1 MLWYNEKLTT
11 TTQDELSKQ
20 ADKLNNHRSSST
32 HHVPKSSETEAL
44 FITLSSAYWGKQ
56 YYFKEP
62 NGLWYSRYSAT
73 YLSFQD
79 AVAEFTRKL
88 SED

>member
-1 MLWYNEKLTT
+1 MSCLNRPSTMQGKPP
-11 TTQDELSKQ
+11 KQ
-20 ADKLNNHRSSST
+20 PYRPDNWCFSYTYR
-32 HHVPKSSETEAL
+32 VPKLSEAETL

-56 YYFKEP
+56 YYFKES

-73 YLSFQD
+73 YLPFQD

>member
-1 MLWYNEKLTT
+1 MSWLNRPSTW
-11 TTQDELSKQ
+11 QSKPTKQ
-20 ADKLNNHRSSST
+20 PYSPDNRRFSYT
-32 HHVPKSSETEAL
+32 YRVPKLSETEAL

-79 AVAEFTRKL
+79 AVAEFRQKL
-88 SED
+88 ADD